1 VTPAVTTPATR
12 AIDRLP
18 ALDGIRIIA
27 ATAVI
32 GVHVRLALGDR
43 VFGYWGGLFEELSVG
58 VAIFFVLSGF
68 VVFQPWVRAAAAG
81 APAPDPAAFL
91 VRRFAR
97 IVPACWIVIA
107 VCLIVLGSDI
117 TKSDWLRNLSFTQIY
132 TGNKPNPGL
141 GQTWTLCV
149 ELTFYLI
156 LPALAAAVLLRRA
169 PGRPWHAARS
179 AAWIAAIM
187 GSVTVC
193 WLTLLA
199 TGVLHVAVYDQWLP
213 AYMMWFGAGMILST
227 AYVALREG
235 SAPRAWRLLQHLG
248 THPWLCWAAAA
259 ALFALGATGVAAPRS
274 PFADYSPAQFSVRL
288 FLHLGIAVLVVI
300 PLAFGPQ
307 TRLRSAIA
315 ARPMRWLGGSLSYG
329 VYLWHPFALAMVY
342 RVTGWPEL
350 HGHLKSVFGLTLLST
365 LVLATVS
372 YYVVERPAIRLAS
385 RFRAVR
391 HGAHEADGVDR
402 HHGAP
407 RQPAREPLDVAAS
420 SPADA

>member
-1 VTPAVTTPATR
+1 VTLAVATPATR

-32 GVHVRLALGDR
+32 GVHVRLALGER
-43 VFGYWGGLFEELSVG
+43 IFGYWGGLFEELSVG

-68 VVFQPWVRAAAAG
+68 VVFQPWVRAAASG
-81 APAPDPAAFL
+81 ASAPDPAAFL

-107 VCLIVLGSDI
+107 VCLIVLGSNI
-117 TKSDWLRNLSFTQIY
+117 TISDWLRNLTFTQIY
-132 TGNKPNPGL
+132 TGNKASPGL

-149 ELTFYLI
+149 ELTFYLV
-156 LPALAAAVLLRRA
+156 LPAIAAAVLLRRA
-169 PGRPWHAARS
+169 PGRPWHPARAA
-179 AAWIAAIM
+179 ALIAAIM

-213 AYMMWFGAGMILST
+213 AYTMWFGAGMILST

-235 SAPRAWRLLQHLG
+235 SAPRAWRLLQHVG
-248 THPWLCWAAAA
+248 AHPWLCWGAAA

-274 PFADYSPAQFSVRL
+274 PFADYSPAQFSARL

-307 TRLRSAIA
+307 TRLRTAMAS
-315 ARPMRWLGGSLSYG
+315 RPMRWLGGSLSYG
-329 VYLWHPFALAMVY
+329 VYLWHPFAMAMVY
-342 RVTGWPEL
+342 RVTGWSQL

-365 LVLATVS
+365 LAVATLS

-385 RFRAVR
+385 HFRATVR
-391 HGAHEADGVDR
+391 RRTQEADGADR
-402 HHGAP
+402 HPAP
-407 RQPAREPLDVAAS
+407 RQPTHEPLDVAS